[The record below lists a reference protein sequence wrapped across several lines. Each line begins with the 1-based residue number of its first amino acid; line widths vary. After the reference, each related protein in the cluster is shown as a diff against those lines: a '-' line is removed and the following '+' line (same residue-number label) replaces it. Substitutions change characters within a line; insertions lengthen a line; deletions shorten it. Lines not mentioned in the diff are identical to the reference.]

1 MWEFELVTIE
11 KAPPPVAEAQGSW
24 YRYTIA
30 NRITSV
36 SGQRRG
42 SKAEVTQFVNYT
54 IQRLNTRHL
63 GVRGRESF
71 SL

>member
-1 MWEFELVTIE
+1 MWDFELVTIE
-11 KAPPPVAEAQGSW
+11 KSPSPISNDKGHW

-30 NRITSV
+30 NKITTV
-36 SGQRRG
+36 NGCRRG
-42 SKAEVTQFVNYT
+42 SKSEVAKFVNST

-63 GVRGRESF
+63 SPAAKSSI

>member
-1 MWEFELVTIE
+1 MWEYELVVME
-11 KAPPPVAEAQGSW
+11 RAAPPTVEEKGSW

-42 SKAEVTQFVNYT
+42 SKAEVTQFVTST

-63 GVRGRESF
+63 GVKGRQAMR
-71 SL
+71 